1 MITKNIFKIHP
12 LTYIVCLLFVFLG
25 YFNLY
30 LSFFIVL
37 IIHELGHIFFSLVF
51 KWKIKQII
59 FMPLGLL
66 LKFEDNLNK
75 PLIEEFIISIMG
87 IIFQLIFIL
96 FIHNNNLITAS
107 NIILLFNIIP
117 IYPLDGSKVLNI
129 VLNKI
134 TNFKNSYF
142 LTLIVSLFT
151 IIIILSISLINLSLL
166 PVISMLPLLKN
177 IIELFCERNNVFIKF
192 LLERYLYSFNFK
204 RNIIIYNINDMK
216 RDCYHYF
223 YINNNKFSEKEMLKR
238 YFNLKK

>member
-1 MITKNIFKIHP
+1 MKNIFKIHP
-12 LTYIVCLLFVFLG
+12 LTYIVCLIFIFLG

-30 LSFFIVL
+30 LCFFLVL
-37 IIHELGHIFFSLVF
+37 IVHESGHILFSLIF

-96 FIHNNNLITAS
+96 FIHNNKIIIVS

-117 IYPLDGSKVLNI
+117 VYPLDGSKILNI
-129 VLNKI
+129 LLNKI

-142 LTLIVSLFT
+142 LTLIVSFFT
-151 IIIILSISLINLSLL
+151 IIIILFISIIKLSLISI
-166 PVISMLPLLKN
+166 ISMLPLLKN
-177 IIELFCERNNVFIKF
+177 IIDLFYERNKLFIKF
-192 LLERYLYSFNFK
+192 LLERYLYNFNYK
-204 RNIIIYNINDMK
+204 KSITIYSINDMK
-216 RDCYHYF
+216 RDYYHYF
-223 YINNNKFSEKEMLKR
+223 YINNNKYSEKEMLNS
-238 YFNLKK
+238 YFNYKK